1 MVKPTIKS
9 SSESQDLLRVL
20 GHCQPKIR
28 NAILKNC
35 ENNLIHIICD
45 CVYNVVVKG
54 NIPGLTQEKVNKL
67 ARHKSSLIKLT
78 KKLPIKE
85 KGKILIQK
93 GGGFLP
99 FLLPFIASL
108 IAKSVSKIAYSWI
121 L

>member
-9 SSESQDLLRVL
+9 SSESQGLLRVL

-35 ENNLIHIICD
+35 ENDLIQIICD
-45 CVYNVVVKG
+45 CVYNVVKG
-54 NIPGLTQEKVNKL
+54 NIPGLTQEQVNIL
-67 ARHKSSLIKLT
+67 ARHKASLIKLT

-85 KGKILIQK
+85 KRKILVQK

-99 FLLPFIASL
+99 FLLPFCAPL
-108 IAKSVSKIAYSWI
+108 IAKAASKIA
-121 L
+121 